1 MNAFEFLSKKFK
13 QLFINYF
20 YLRFKN
26 NEKKDFYIIQ
36 TKLKKKYKMQ
46 QNPGKLRY
54 GLVIYLTAFQIASII
69 LFYVFGEYSVDGN
82 GKHDGEYSKTDKTP
96 KFYASMLK
104 YSIRKN
110 ILAIINFYLK

>member
-1 MNAFEFLSKKFK
+1 MSNKVE
-13 QLFINYF
+13 
-20 YLRFKN
+20 
-26 NEKKDFYIIQ
+26 
-36 TKLKKKYKMQ
+36 KKYKMQ
-46 QNPGKLRY
+46 QDPGKLRF

-110 ILAIINFYLK
+110 ILPIIYFYLK